1 LTNLVDRF
9 IKEKRARGILG
20 RMTSTDVHELAAPL
34 AATDADWAALVVHQ
48 APLNTDCERAIV
60 S

>member
-1 LTNLVDRF
+1 
-9 IKEKRARGILG
+9 
-20 RMTSTDVHELAAPL
+20 MTSTNVHKLAAPL